1 MKLYFYSLHNEK
13 GSREIRL
20 QEGEAEEKQKTYESV
35 NGSFPGLY
43 KKRLNK
49 VEIGIVI
56 ASSLYDTVVLTQR
69 DDERARNTFM
79 TYYEGISTKHNQI
92 AKKFHAYKMD
102 CEDAEIVER
111 ANEN

>member
-1 MKLYFYSLHNEK
+1 MKLYFYLLHNEK
-13 GSREIRL
+13 GRRKIRL

-35 NGSFPGLY
+35 GSSFPGLY

-49 VEIGIVI
+49 AEIGIVI
-56 ASSLYDTVVLTQR
+56 ASYMYDAVVLTQR

-79 TYYEGISTKHNQI
+79 TYYEVISTKHDQI

-102 CEDAEIVER
+102 CEDAEIVEGT
-111 ANEN
+111 NEN